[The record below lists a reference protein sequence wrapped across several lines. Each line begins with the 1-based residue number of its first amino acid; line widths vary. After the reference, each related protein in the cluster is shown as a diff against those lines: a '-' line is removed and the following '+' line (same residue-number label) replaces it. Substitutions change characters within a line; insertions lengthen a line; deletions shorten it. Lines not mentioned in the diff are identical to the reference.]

1 MKSFTSLF
9 AAVLA
14 LALVMAAPDAAARR
28 FASSKSFGK
37 SYQTS
42 PYSANKASPSP
53 TQATGAAGMSPGTK
67 GMLGGLAGGLL
78 AGSLLGGLLGGGGL
92 GGGLGGGGL
101 QFMDILLFGGL
112 AFLLFKFL
120 RSRAGAASPGRV
132 AYGGA
137 GPGEGRPAATSSTAA
152 RQIFDFEH
160 IGNASPRPAL
170 LGSGSSKREAV
181 GFSAAAVPFD
191 FPPGFQM
198 NSFLAGARD
207 HYRALQ
213 EAWNSN
219 DLAKI
224 REYVAPEIYADLAAE
239 RATLEGAQHTEVMF
253 VDAEIVRAEL
263 RGSTAELSVQFT
275 GAYRDQHEGV
285 EEKFTDIWHLAR
297 ATDSPEAPWY
307 IVGIQSH

>member
-53 TQATGAAGMSPGTK
+53 TQATGAPGMSPGTK

-92 GGGLGGGGL
+92 GGGGL
-101 QFMDILLFGGL
+101 QLMDILLFGGL

-120 RSRAGAASPGRV
+120 RSRAGATSPGRV
-132 AYGGA
+132 AYGEA
-137 GPGEGRPAATSSTAA
+137 GPGEGRPAATSTTAA

-160 IGNASPRPAL
+160 IGNATPRPAL
-170 LGSGSSKREAV
+170 LGSGTSKREAV
-181 GFSAAAVPFD
+181 GFSAATVPFD

-224 REYVAPEIYADLAAE
+224 REYVAPEIYPDLAAE